1 MFSEKASKIYLYI
14 VKAGICLALFMPLL
28 VSGKFLFPFIFPKII
43 VFRIIIEIILFFY
56 LLLILA
62 NPSYLP
68 KLSKAGWMLAA
79 YIAII
84 FIASIFGADFYNSF
98 WSNVERSDGLLTIIH
113 FFIFFLITTSVFKN
127 NKDWMLLLN
136 IAVFASVLVCVTA
149 LVEYFGVKNKFFI
162 NPQSSRISG
171 SLGNPAFLA
180 GYLLFNIIFVSILL
194 FYKKNKFRIFYF
206 AIILFYCFILY
217 NTQTRGALLA
227 FAFGI
232 FLFLLFSIFNK
243 ESRFK
248 KYSLAILVIMLL
260 SIIFIFANKN
270 SSFVQNTTAI
280 KRIASISLKDAT
292 TETRILNWKIGYQG
306 LKDRPVFGWGY
317 ENFNIVFNKY
327 FPPQFIKNP
336 SSELW
341 FDRAHNSVVDVAVAS
356 GIVGLLSYLSLFIIA
371 FYMLW
376 VKFKSD
382 NGKYKN
388 IYALMIIMLVMYIM
402 QNIFVFDTPT
412 TYLMFFLS
420 FAFINYLLVFKEQ
433 EEILEKKNIVRQNI
447 NPAILIIIFLFIS
460 SSIYVFNIRPILAN
474 STAIQA
480 LSSSRNS
487 DVNFTL
493 LKFKEALDYNTYQ
506 NIEISQQL
514 INFANLVIQNSD
526 KIPKEKSHEVVE
538 YTVESL
544 NKIIDKHPLNVR
556 YHYFLM
562 MFYNSARKF
571 DASYSDKILELG
583 DEAIKLSPT
592 RPHLYFQMAE
602 AKISQQ
608 KINESIELY
617 EKGISFNNKPVYL
630 HWPLLTAY
638 VYAGRDEEASV
649 EFAKIKELGLSHNNI
664 NNLINISKIY
674 LSINKQDKAIE
685 YYLEISE
692 LYEKAGKIKEAEDY
706 AKKAVELNQNQ

>member
-1 MFSEKASKIYLYI
+1 MFSEKASRIYLYI

-43 VFRIIIEIILFFY
+43 VFRIIIEIVLFFY

-68 KLSKAGWMLAA
+68 KFSKVGWMLSA

-84 FIASIFGADFYNSF
+84 FIASILGADFYNSF

-113 FFIFFLITTSVFKN
+113 FFIFFLITTSVFKSS
-127 NKDWMLLLN
+127 KDWILLLN
-136 IAVFASVLVCVTA
+136 VAVFASVLVCITA
-149 LVEYFGVKNKFFI
+149 LVEYFGVKNRFFI
-162 NPQSSRISG
+162 NPQSTRISG

-194 FYKKNKFRIFYF
+194 FYQKNKFRIFYA

-217 NTQTRGALLA
+217 NTQTRGAILA

-232 FLFLLFSIFNK
+232 FLFLLFNIFNK
-243 ESRFK
+243 KSKFK
-248 KYSLAILVIMLL
+248 KYSLAILVVMIL

-270 SSFVQNTTAI
+270 SNFVQNTTAI
-280 KRIASISLKDAT
+280 KRIASISLKDTT

-306 LKDRPVFGWGY
+306 WKDRPIFGWGY

-341 FDRAHNSVVDVAVAS
+341 FDRAHNSIVDVAVAS
-356 GIVGLLSYLSLFIIA
+356 GTMGLLSYLALFIA
-371 FYMLW
+371 TFYMLG
-376 VKFKSD
+376 VKFKLGNS
-382 NGKYKN
+382 KYKN

-420 FAFINYLLVFKEQ
+420 FAFINYLLTLDDQEKILKE
-433 EEILEKKNIVRQNI
+433 KNIIRQNI
-447 NPAILIIIFLFIS
+447 NINPAVLIIIFLFILS
-460 SSIYVFNIRPILAN
+460 SVYFFNVRPILAN
-474 STAIQA
+474 STAVQA
-480 LSSSRNS
+480 LISSRDS
-487 DVNFTL
+487 DIKFTL
-493 LKFKEALDYNTYQ
+493 SKFKKSLDYNTYQ

-514 INFANLVIQNSD
+514 INFANIVIKSD
-526 KIPKEKSHEVVE
+526 KISKDESRKVID
-538 YTVESL
+538 YTIESL
-544 NKIIDKHPLNVR
+544 EKIIDKHPLNVR
-556 YHYFLM
+556 HHYFLM
-562 MFYNSARKF
+562 TFYNSAKKF
-571 DASYSDKILELG
+571 NANYSDQVLELG
-583 DEAIKLSPT
+583 EEAIKLSPT

-602 AKISQQ
+602 AKIFQQ
-608 KINESIELY
+608 KINEAIEFY
-617 EKGISFNNKPVYL
+617 KKGISFNDQPVYL
-630 HWPLLTAY
+630 HWQLLTAY
-638 VYAGRDEEASV
+638 IYAERDEEADL
-649 EFAKIKELGLSHNNI
+649 EFTKIKELGLNYNHI
-664 NNLINISKIY
+664 PDLIHISKVY
-674 LSINKQDKAIE
+674 LSINKRHKVAK

-692 LYEKAGKIKEAEDY
+692 LYKNAGKIKEAEDY
-706 AKKAVELNQNQ
+706 AKKAAELSL